1 MKKLV
6 LFLFSAA
13 LLTGTAMSQ
22 TAKQEEKKDL
32 RETIKDKRAH
42 KNAKM
47 TDVAHLRLKS
57 AHEQS
62 EKQEAARKNQHAI
75 AKDLRAKGEEH
86 PSIKAKKV
94 IHKQHEAAEK
104 KSGS

>member
-13 LLTGTAMSQ
+13 LVTGAAMAQ

-32 RETIKDKRAH
+32 REDIRDKRAH
-42 KNAKM
+42 KKAVRN
-47 TDVAHLRLKS
+47 DVAHLRFRK
-57 AHEQS
+57 AHQQHEGKV
-62 EKQEAARKNQHAI
+62 EARKDQHAT
-75 AKDLRAKGEEH
+75 AKDLRAKGVEH
-86 PSIKAKKV
+86 PTRDAKKV

-104 KSGS
+104 KNGK